1 MQKTIYPSVA
11 SGSLTAPSS
20 KSMTQR
26 AIAAGFLAKGTT
38 TILHPSYCN
47 DSLAALEMVRSLGA
61 EVVSDAEEIT
71 ILGGFLVKS
80 QQLNCGESGLAM
92 RMFAPIAALHRKQ
105 ITFTGKGSLQN
116 RPVGMIGEALTQLGA
131 GFQSNKGLLPFQV
144 QGPMQGGKA
153 VIDGSVSSQLLTGL
167 LMSLPL
173 AKTNSE
179 IKVANLKSKPYIS
192 MTISLLKDFGI
203 EIENHNFE
211 QFNIQGEQNY
221 IAREYTV
228 EGDWSGAAFLLAA
241 GAING
246 SLIIKGI
253 QQSSNQ
259 SDVAFL
265 NVLKIAGV
273 NMTITDNAVE
283 IHKSDLRPFSFDAT
297 ECPDLF
303 PPLAALAAYC
313 RGNSRIQGVERLK
326 HKESDRA
333 NAIHQEMSK
342 MGIKVT
348 IDSNEMMIEGGK
360 VSGAFV
366 NSHNDHRI
374 AMMAAVAALN
384 ASGPVTISDSA
395 CVAKSYPEF
404 FNDLVKLGVKVT
416 D

>member
-1 MQKTIYPSVA
+1 MQKTIHPSVA
-11 SGSLTAPSS
+11 SGSQTAPSS

-47 DSLAALEMVRSLGA
+47 DSLAALEMVRNLGA
-61 EVVSDAEEIT
+61 EVVTDPEGIT
-71 ILGGFLVKS
+71 ILGGFLVKG

-116 RPVGMIGEALTQLGA
+116 RPVNMIGEALTQLGA

-153 VIDGSVSSQLLTGL
+153 EIDGSVSSQLLTGL

-173 AKTNSE
+173 AETNSE

-203 EIENHNFE
+203 EIENHNFK
-211 QFNIQGEQNY
+211 QFKIKGKQTY
-221 IAREYTV
+221 VAREYTV

-246 SLIIKGI
+246 NLIIKGI
-253 QQSSNQ
+253 QQISKQ

-265 NVLKIAGV
+265 DVLKIAGA
-273 NMTITDNAVE
+273 NMTITHDSVE
-283 IHKSDLRPFSFDAT
+283 IHQSDLRPFSFDAT

-313 RGNSRIQGVERLK
+313 KGNSRIQGVERLK

-333 NAIHQEMSK
+333 IAIQQEMSK
-342 MGIKVT
+342 MGIKVS
-348 IDSNEMMIEGGK
+348 IDNNEMIIEGGK

-384 ASGPVTISDSA
+384 ASSPVTISDSD
-395 CVAKSYPEF
+395 CVAKSYPAF

-416 D
+416 E

>member
-1 MQKTIYPSVA
+1 MQKTVYPSLA
-11 SGSLTAPSS
+11 NGSVTAPPS

-26 AIAAGFLAKGTT
+26 AIAAGLLATGTT

-71 ILGGFLVKS
+71 ILGGFLVKG

-105 ITFTGKGSLQN
+105 ITFTGKGSLQK
-116 RPVGMIGEALTQLGA
+116 RPVDMIGEALTQLGA
-131 GFQSNKGLLPFQV
+131 GFQSNNGLLPFRV
-144 QGPMQGGKA
+144 QGPLQGGKA
-153 VIDGSVSSQLLTGL
+153 DIDGSVSSQLLTGL
-167 LMSLPL
+167 LMALPL
-173 AKTNSE
+173 AETNS
-179 IKVANLKSKPYIS
+179 IIHVDNLKSKPYIS

-203 EIENHNFE
+203 EIENLNFE
-211 QFNIQGEQNY
+211 QFNIRGKQNY
-221 IAREYTV
+221 VAREYTV
-228 EGDWSGAAFLLAA
+228 EGDWSGAAFLLTA
-241 GAING
+241 GAMNG
-246 SLIIKGI
+246 SLIARGI
-253 QQSSNQ
+253 QQNSKQ

-265 NVLKIAGV
+265 EVLKIAGA
-273 NMTITDNAVE
+273 NLKITADAVE
-283 IHKSDLRPFSFDAT
+283 IHKSDLSSFSFDAT

-303 PPLAALAAYC
+303 PPLAALAANC
-313 RGNSRIQGVERLK
+313 QGISKIRGVERLK

-333 NAIHQEMSK
+333 EAIQLEMAK
-342 MGIKVT
+342 MGIKIT
-348 IDSNEMMIEGGK
+348 IDNNEMMIEGGK

-384 ASGPVTISDSA
+384 ASGPVTIQDSD
-395 CVAKSYPEF
+395 CVAKSYPGF
-404 FNDLVKLGVKVT
+404 FNDLVKLGVNVT